1 MFSIIHAIVQN
12 YIENSKCFPIVA
24 KDGITTDQFAIH
36 REDVLF
42 VKASMSVL
50 YVKIRIPAIL
60 GSISVAKNLDYYQ
73 CKICHEIPSIPDT
86 EQVKLTLQK
95 SIPDTEQVKLT
106 LQKLRV
112 IIIALF
118 LKLNKLMAEIES
130 ENSDKYNKYFLE
142 WNKYSEETLI
152 TTSAVLIG
160 YQQGRTETKIIDTL
174 KGTMEYLQISTSVLD
189 EEIWHLY

>member
-73 CKICHEIPSIPDT
+73 CKICHEIP
-86 EQVKLTLQK
+86 

-189 EEIWHLY
+189 EEISHLY